1 MNSREAK
8 DQLRMLVKEY
18 IEQFPKAD
26 NSLTRSHVVDTL
38 AEIIAKQD
46 KESGMQSLN
55 GDRIEKILT
64 SLLSSPCNYTPL
76 LHFVIPVDF
85 QGMKAF
91 SELWIDPDDRENFGK
106 GRRRRQPYPHP
117 DYF

>member
-1 MNSREAK
+1 
-8 DQLRMLVKEY
+8 MLVKEY

-64 SLLSSPCNYTPL
+64 SLLPPPVITRPSSISSY
-76 LHFVIPVDF
+76 
-85 QGMKAF
+85 
-91 SELWIDPDDRENFGK
+91 LWTSRE
-106 GRRRRQPYPHP
+106 
-117 DYF
+117 